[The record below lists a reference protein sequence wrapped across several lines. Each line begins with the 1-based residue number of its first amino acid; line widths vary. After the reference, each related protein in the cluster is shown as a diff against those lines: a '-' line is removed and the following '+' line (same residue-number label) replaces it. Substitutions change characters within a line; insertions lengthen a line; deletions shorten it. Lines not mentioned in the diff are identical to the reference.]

1 MKKVLLTLTLIIIS
15 TLFVGAQNRSTGAK
29 QRINEKTLA
38 ERLGYPKKAKLLIVN
53 IDDLGMTHGIN
64 AAAMKTFKNS
74 PVRSGSV
81 MVPCPWFNEIAD
93 YARKNKDIDLG
104 LHLTLNSEWANFR
117 WGPVVSKNLV
127 PSLLD
132 RDGYLHLE
140 TDLAP
145 QINVKEAEAEIRAQI
160 ERARIFGLQ
169 PTHLDSHMLM
179 LVQTKELFEMYLRV
193 AREYKLPIRVAR
205 DWSARAP
212 FMENLLTPNDI
223 VIDRIAEATPDVSP
237 EKWNDFYAGLLKK
250 LEPGVTEFSVH
261 IGYDDEE
268 LRAATFN
275 HPNWGATWRQRDFE
289 FFNSES
295 FRRLLAENDIKII
308 TWREINQLTV
318 GTN

>member
-1 MKKVLLTLTLIIIS
+1 MKTTLLTLTLIIIS
-15 TLFVGAQNRSTGAK
+15 TFFVGAQNRSTESK

-38 ERLGYPKKAKLLIVN
+38 ERLGYPREAKLLIVN

-81 MVPCPWFNEIAD
+81 MVPCPWFVEIAD
-93 YARKNKDIDLG
+93 YARKNADADLG
-104 LHLTLNSEWANFR
+104 LHLTLNSEWTNYR

-132 RDGYLHLE
+132 ADGYLHLE
-140 TDLAP
+140 TDVAP
-145 QINVKEAEAEIRAQI
+145 QINVKEAETEIRAQI
-160 ERARIFGLQ
+160 ERARVFGLK

-193 AREYKLPIRVAR
+193 ARDNKLPIRVAR
-205 DWSARAP
+205 DWSARQP
-212 FMENLLTPNDI
+212 FMAELLTADDI
-223 VIDRIAEATPDVSP
+223 VIDKIAEATPDVSP

-250 LEPGVTEFSVH
+250 LEPGVTEISVH

-268 LRAATFN
+268 FRAATFN

-289 FFNSES
+289 FFNSET
-295 FRRLLAENDIKII
+295 FRRLLTENNIKII

-318 GTN
+318 RTK

>member
-1 MKKVLLTLTLIIIS
+1 MKKILLTFLLIVIS
-15 TLFVGAQNRSTGAK
+15 TFFVGAQNSSTGAK
-29 QRINEKTLA
+29 QNSDEQTLA
-38 ERLGYPKKAKLLIVN
+38 QRLGYPKGAKLLIVN
-53 IDDLGMTHGIN
+53 IDDLGMTHGVN
-64 AAAMKTFKNS
+64 AAAMETFKNS

-93 YARKNKDIDLG
+93 YARKNPDADLG
-104 LHLTLNSEWANFR
+104 LHLTLNSEWTNFR

-132 RDGYLHLE
+132 ADGYLHLE
-140 TDLAP
+140 TDVAP
-145 QINVKEAEAEIRAQI
+145 KINVKEAETEIRAQI
-160 ERARIFGLQ
+160 ERARVFGLQ

-212 FMENLLTPNDI
+212 FMADLLTPNDI
-223 VIDRIAEATPDVSP
+223 VIDKIAEATPAVTP
-237 EKWNDFYAGLLKK
+237 EKWNDFYAELLKK
-250 LEPGVTEFSVH
+250 LEPGVTEISVH

-268 LRAATFN
+268 FRAATFN
-275 HPNWGATWRQRDFE
+275 HPNWGAAWRQRDFE
-289 FFNSES
+289 FFNSET
-295 FRRLLAENDIKII
+295 FRRLLAENRIKII

-318 GTN
+318 RTN